1 MSAGDDSPPLIELG
15 SVGAPYG
22 VRGWIKV
29 RSYTDPPERVFEKR
43 RLQLVLR
50 DRSETYQIESTGR
63 SGGQLTAKLRG
74 VDDRDQAKSLTGAS
88 IVVARDELPPRAAG
102 DFYQTDLIGCDVVNR
117 SGVRLGVVRCFI
129 ETPAHTIMVVQ
140 GQKEIWIPAVP
151 QHLQRVDLKARRVVV
166 NWDEPAE

>member
-29 RSYTDPPERVFEKR
+29 RSYTNPPERVFEKR

-50 DRSETYQIESTGR
+50 GRSETYQIESTGR
-63 SGGQLTAKLRG
+63 SAGQLTAKLRG

-88 IVVARDELPPRAAG
+88 IVVARAELPPRAAG
-102 DFYQTDLIGCDVVNR
+102 DFYQTDLIGCEVVNR

-140 GQKEIWIPAVP
+140 GQKEIWVPAVP

-166 NWDEPAE
+166 NWDEPAG

>member
-50 DRSETYQIESTGR
+50 GRSETYQIESTGR

-102 DFYQTDLIGCDVVNR
+102 DFYRTDLIGCDVVNR

-129 ETPAHTIMVVQ
+129 ETPAQPIMVVQ

>member
-29 RSYTDPPERVFEKR
+29 RSYTEPPERVFEKR

-50 DRSETYQIESTGR
+50 GRSETYQIESTGR

-74 VDDRDQAKSLTGAS
+74 VDDRDQARSLTGAS

-102 DFYQTDLIGCDVVNR
+102 DFYQTDLIGCEVVNR

-140 GQKEIWIPAVP
+140 GQQEIWVPAVP

-166 NWDEPAE
+166 NWDEPAG

>member
-1 MSAGDDSPPLIELG
+1 LSAGDDSPPLIELG

-29 RSYTDPPERVFEKR
+29 RSYTEPPERVFEKR

-50 DRSETYQIESTGR
+50 GRSETYQIESTGR

-74 VDDRDQAKSLTGAS
+74 VDDRDQARSLTGAS

-102 DFYQTDLIGCDVVNR
+102 DFYQTDLIGCEVVNR

-140 GQKEIWIPAVP
+140 GQQEIWVPAVP

-166 NWDEPAE
+166 NWDEPAG